1 MKRVFSIATVAGLAI
16 ASIAMAEWKP
26 AEGPLSTRWTNKV
39 RPDNALPEY
48 PRPQMARA
56 DRQNLNGLWDYAVV
70 TKEADRPEQFDGQ
83 ILVPFAVESALSGVM
98 KKVAPDQAVWYR
110 RTFSVPEAWSGRR
123 VLLNFGG
130 VDWETTVWLN
140 GQKLGEH
147 RGGYDPFSFDVTH
160 ALRSGDNELVLRV
173 WDPTDEGYQPRGK
186 QVLKPGGI
194 WYTPTTGIWQTV
206 WLEPVPET
214 YVRSIRIV
222 PDLDASAVKVTVDAD
237 GGEVELTAM
246 AGGNEV
252 GTAQGA
258 AGQTLAVKLDDVR
271 AWSPDD
277 PFLYDLK
284 IKLTADGK
292 TDELSSYFGMRKIEV
307 RRDELGINRLL
318 LNGKPLFHF
327 GPLDQGFW
335 PDGLYTAPTDEA
347 LRYDIEVT
355 KKLGMN
361 MARKHVKVEPD
372 RWYYWCDKLG
382 LLVWQDM
389 PSGNNKGPEGQANF
403 RRELKAVVEAF
414 SNHPSIVMWVP
425 FNEGWGQHDTEQ
437 IVAMIKQ
444 WDPTRLVNNASGWA
458 DRKVGDVHDIHSYP
472 GPGTSP
478 VEEGRAVVLG
488 EFGGLGLPIS
498 GHTWQQEKNWGY
510 RSFENREALNDGYVA
525 LLTKLRPLIGCGL
538 SAAVYTQTS
547 DVEIEVNGLMT
558 YDRAIIKISDP
569 VSIDELLW
577 KPLMPRLRQPVKV
590 DGSLNEWGEPT
601 VGLSGPAKHWKG
613 PGDLSVRVHW
623 GSDGEALC
631 VAAEVTDDRH
641 ANAQQGDLIWNGDAL
656 QMGMVTAEKIHWN
669 IGLALTKQ
677 GVVFHQ
683 WSGKDDALRKT
694 AEYVAVRDDDAKTTR
709 YELRLPLNTLGIKP
723 GAQFSFNVVVFDDDD
738 GNGHRYWLELA
749 PGLAGLHNVE
759 LYPRFVLA
767 K

>member
-1 MKRVFSIATVAGLAI
+1 VKRVLSIAAVAGLAV

-39 RPDNALPEY
+39 TPDNALPEY

-56 DRQNLNGLWDYAVV
+56 DWQNLNGLWDYAVV
-70 TKEADRPEQFDGQ
+70 AKGADRPKQFDGQ
-83 ILVPFAVESALSGVM
+83 ILIPFAVESALSGVM
-98 KKVAPDQAVWYR
+98 KKVTPDQAVWYR
-110 RTFSVPEAWSGRR
+110 RTFSVPEAWSERR

-140 GQKLGEH
+140 GRKLGEH
-147 RGGYDPFSFDVTH
+147 RGGYDPFSFDVAD
-160 ALRSGDNELVLRV
+160 ALRSGNNELVLRV

-222 PDLDASAVKVTVDAD
+222 PDVDASAVKVTVDAD
-237 GGEVELTAM
+237 GGQLELTAM
-246 AGGNEV
+246 ADGKEV
-252 GTAQGA
+252 GTARGA
-258 AGQTLAVKLDDVR
+258 AGQKLVLKLDDVR
-271 AWSPDD
+271 TWSPDD

-307 RRDELGINRLL
+307 RRDNLGINRLF
-318 LNGKPLFHF
+318 LNGKPLFQH

-403 RRELKAVVEAF
+403 CRELKAVVEAF

-437 IVAMIKQ
+437 IVASIKQ

-478 VEEGRAVVLG
+478 VEEDRAVVLG

-510 RSFENREALNDGYVA
+510 RSFENRKALNDGYVA
-525 LLTKLRPLIGCGL
+525 LLSKLRPLIGCGL
-538 SAAVYTQTS
+538 AAAVYTQTS
-547 DVEIEVNGLMT
+547 DVEVEVNGLMT

-569 VSIDELLW
+569 VPIDELLW
-577 KPLMPRLRQPVKV
+577 KPLMPRLDRPVKV
-590 DGSLNEWGEPT
+590 DGSLSDWGEPAIR
-601 VGLSGPAKHWKG
+601 LRGPAKGWKG
-613 PGDLSVRVHW
+613 PEDLSVNLHW
-623 GSDGEALC
+623 GSDGEALS

-641 ANAQQGDLIWNGDAL
+641 ANSQQGDLIWNGDAL
-656 QMGMVTAEKIHWN
+656 QMGLLTEEKIHWN
-669 IGLALTKQ
+669 IGLARTKQ

-683 WSGKDDALRKT
+683 WSGKGDTLHKT
-694 AEYVAVRDDDAKTTR
+694 AEYIAVRDDDAKTTR
-709 YELRLPLNTLGIKP
+709 YELRLPLNTLEIKT
-723 GAQFSFNVVVFDDDD
+723 GARFSFNVVVFDDDD
-738 GNGHRYWLELA
+738 GNGQRYWLELA
-749 PGLAGLHNVE
+749 PGLAGQIHDVT
-759 LYPRFVLA
+759 LYPVVCQ
-767 K
+767 

>member
-1 MKRVFSIATVAGLAI
+1 MKRVFSIAAVAGLAI
-16 ASIAMAEWKP
+16 GSTGMADWKP
-26 AEGPLSTRWTNKV
+26 AKGPLSTRWTNEV
-39 RPDNALPEY
+39 TPDSALPEH

-56 DRQNLNGLWDYAVV
+56 DWQNLNGLWDYALVA
-70 TKEADRPEQFDGQ
+70 KDAAWPEKFGGQ

-98 KKVAPDQAVWYR
+98 RKVTPDQALWYR
-110 RTFSVPEAWSGRR
+110 RTFSVPEEWSGKR

-130 VDWETTVWLN
+130 VDWEASAWLN

-147 RGGYDPFSFDVTH
+147 RGGYDPFSFDASH
-160 ALRSGDNELVLRV
+160 ALRSGENELVLRV
-173 WDPTDEGYQPRGK
+173 WDPTNEGYQPRGK

-194 WYTPTTGIWQTV
+194 WYTPTTGIWQAV

-222 PDLDASAVKVTVDAD
+222 PDLHASAVKVTVDAD

-246 AGGNEV
+246 ADGKEV
-252 GTAQGA
+252 GTTQGA
-258 AGQTLAVKLDDVR
+258 AGQTLAIKLDDIR
-271 AWSPDD
+271 AWAPDH

-284 IKLTADGK
+284 VKLTANGK
-292 TDELSSYFGMRKIEV
+292 TDELSSYFGMRQIEV
-307 RRDELGINRLL
+307 RKDEIGLNRLF
-318 LNGKPLFHF
+318 LNGRPLFQY

-389 PSGNNKGPEGQANF
+389 PSGSNSGPEGKANF
-403 RRELKAVVEAF
+403 RRELKAVVEALI
-414 SNHPSIVMWVP
+414 NHPSIVIWVP

-437 IVAMIKQ
+437 IVALIQQ

-458 DRKVGDVHDIHSYP
+458 DRKVGDLRDIHSYP
-472 GPGTSP
+472 GPDTPP
-478 VEEGRAVVLG
+478 VEDARAAVLG

-510 RSFENREALNDGYVA
+510 RSFTTRKALSEAYVA
-525 LLTKLRPLIGCGL
+525 LLDRLRPLIGCGL

-558 YDRAIIKISDP
+558 YDRAITKISVP
-569 VSIDELLW
+569 VPIDELRW
-577 KPLMPRLRQPVKV
+577 KPLMPRLDRPVRV
-590 DGSLNEWGEPT
+590 DGSLGEWGKPAL
-601 VGLSGPAKHWKG
+601 GLSGPAKGWKG
-613 PGDLSVRVHW
+613 PQDLSVKVHW
-623 GSDGEALC
+623 GSDRESLC

-641 ANAQQGDLIWNGDAL
+641 ANAQQGDQIWNGDAL
-656 QMGMVTAEKIHWN
+656 QMGVVTAENVHWN
-669 IGLALTKQ
+669 LGLALTND
-677 GVVFHQ
+677 GVAFHQ
-683 WSGKDDALRKT
+683 WAGKSDALRQT
-694 AEYVAVRDDDAKTTR
+694 AQYAVVRDDVKTTR
-709 YELRLPLNTLGIKP
+709 YELRLPLAALGLRP
-723 GAQFSFNVVVFDDDD
+723 GARFGFNIVFFDDDD
-738 GNGHRYWLELA
+738 GAGHRYWLQLA
-749 PGLAGLHNVE
+749 PGLAGIHDFT